1 MSIATRRGDAGET
14 GLMGGRRVS
23 KTHPRI
29 AWVGALDEAGAAL
42 GWARAVA
49 GEATLPPGTAA
60 AAVAPLWGPL
70 LRHWQEL
77 LVTAGGIAATPAD
90 VKLRHP
96 LVVPAVADLDAW
108 VLRLEAELPT
118 FRAFVMSGDTP
129 LGAALDVA
137 RASIRRAERFGWLAD
152 QPDDPVDRALLAWLN
167 RLADVLWLLARL
179 ADRKD

>member
-1 MSIATRRGDAGET
+1 VSIATRRGDAGET
-14 GLMGGRRVS
+14 GLMGGRRVP

-49 GEATLPPGTAA
+49 GEASLPPGAA

-70 LRHWQEL
+70 LRRWQEL

-90 VKLRHP
+90 VTLRHP
-96 LVVPAVADLDAW
+96 LAVPPVADLDAW
-108 VLRLEAELPT
+108 VVRLEAELPP

-129 LGAALDVA
+129 LGAALDLA
-137 RASIRRAERFGWLAD
+137 RASIRRAERIGWAAD
-152 QPDDPVDRALLAWLN
+152 QPGDPVDRALLAWLN